1 MRSAERKQTFV
12 KTRKALLCKALLRV
26 KMVRG
31 VKTVI
36 NKDK

>member
-26 KMVRG
+26 KIVRPE
-31 VKTVI
+31 
-36 NKDK
+36 